1 MDCQNIIFVTTLSN
15 PPAPPSPWQFL
26 CNNPYLDP
34 IILAKKAG
42 RERKR
47 EDHTQAI
54 RSK

>member
-1 MDCQNIIFVTTLSN
+1 MDYQNIIFVTTLSIR
-15 PPAPPSPWQFL
+15 PPPFSWQFL

-47 EDHTQAI
+47 EDHTHAI